1 MQPAVYLALLSVTGG
16 LPAFQCQP
24 ERIAALIRQL
34 DAYRFAQREQAA
46 KELVHIGAPA
56 VPLLK
61 KAVEEGPTTEI
72 KQRAE
77 SIIREI
83 HRRSV
88 TAGPVTDGLRAAL
101 RLEGYRFPAGT
112 DIALELEVTN
122 LVREQ
127 RLLAA
132 PVRWRY
138 SIGDQT
144 PRDEVEMLGTPSE
157 GRIVLHPLGRAA
169 KPAAEGF
176 FATADFYQREVTAL
190 REGQAVTWR
199 LSLDEPGRSLPP
211 GEYELS
217 LELNLTPLKASGA
230 RAVVTNRVRF
240 TIAGKAK

>member
-1 MQPAVYLALLSVTGG
+1 MQPAAYLALLSVTGG

-24 ERIAALIRQL
+24 ERIAALIRKL

-83 HRRSV
+83 YRRSA
-88 TAGPVTDGLRAAL
+88 TGGPITDGLRAAL

-138 SIGDQT
+138 CVAEHT
-144 PRDEVEMLGTPSE
+144 ARDELEALTAADE
-157 GRIVLHPLGRAA
+157 GRIILRPLGGAR
-169 KPAAEGF
+169 PRTAEGF

-211 GEYELS
+211 GEYELF

-230 RAVVTNRVRF
+230 RALVTNKVRF